1 MMGRLKMF
9 QRTSRYANVPVDTL
23 EVGGRE
29 VRYVK
34 ARAVPETGPQQTV
47 HVVGEGERPDQLA
60 YRYYRDPERFWRL
73 CDANRVMWPDDLV
86 GEVGRVIIVPQP
98 EA

>member
-1 MMGRLKMF
+1 MF
-9 QRTSRYANVPVDTL
+9 QRNSRYANVPEDTL

-29 VRYVK
+29 VRYIKV
-34 ARAVPETGPQQTV
+34 RAIPEPGSQVT
-47 HVVGEGERPDQLA
+47 HVVSAGERPDHLA
-60 YRYYRDPERFWRL
+60 YRYYRDPERFWHL

-86 GEVGRVIIVPQP
+86 GEVGRAIVVPPP